1 MKKSAEDKI
10 KKDEILEESRGD
22 YQSPAD
28 NANYQ
33 SPADETIDEAPDEPV
48 DPVEALE
55 KELAGQKEMYLRLA
69 AEYDNFRKRTQREK
83 EALFDDI
90 TADCAAVLLPTVDN
104 LERALAAPEV
114 PENDPMKA
122 GVEMVLS
129 NTLAAFAKMGVV
141 SFGEAGEAFDP
152 NLHHC
157 VSTGDG
163 GDIASG
169 HITLVMQK
177 GYILGD
183 KVVRPAMVAV
193 SE

>member
-1 MKKSAEDKI
+1 MKKSAEENI
-10 KKDEILEESRGD
+10 KKDEILEDGMGD

-28 NANYQ
+28 ET
-33 SPADETIDEAPDEPV
+33 ADEASDEPV

-104 LERALAAPEV
+104 LERALAAPEI

-129 NTLAAFAKMGVV
+129 NTLAAFAKIGVV
-141 SFGEAGEAFDP
+141 PFGETGEAFDP

-157 VSTGDG
+157 VSTAESEDFPG
-163 GDIASG
+163 G

-177 GYILGD
+177 GYALGD